1 MVLIRAGYSANKNYY
16 PPEILQEASP
26 LFEGIRALAR
36 SDEDHLQNK
45 EKNVKN
51 IVGWFDNV
59 CYVAPG
65 SPLVS
70 EGGLVARFTI
80 SKAAGWLRTLIKDGW
95 MRGKKDL
102 VGLSIVAEG
111 QGRLRKTSDGFVRV
125 VETIDRVSSVDV
137 VVDPAAGGKFLKLV
151 AANDAIKLSDSELKK
166 GNTTLREGREVMEKL
181 LNLLETKAPALYS
194 RVDPENVTEKGVL
207 ELLGE
212 AMESAQCLAAGD
224 EKIVADN
231 GKELKELH
239 ANGRL
244 EEKEKITEAVQN
256 LKRQRCRL
264 ILAETLADSD
274 LPEPVKNLVRDRFV
288 GKIFDP
294 KKLEEEII
302 MQKETLARL
311 TESGDIRGL
320 GGARTEAGE
329 SEREKTIKALDGFFA
344 SNNVDGVPR
353 FKSFREAYIAI
364 TGDKK
369 LTGRLCEAGNLHKF
383 SEALSTSSW
392 AEILGDSINRRML
405 AEYNSP
411 GLSDWRK
418 VVSDITAIS
427 DFRTNRRM
435 RMGGYGIL
443 PAVAESGTYTELT
456 SPGDEEATYT
466 VSKYGGLET
475 ITMEMIANDDVGA
488 IRRIPQKLGRAAA
501 ISLYRFVYDFI
512 KDNPATTYDSKALFH
527 ADHNNLGSSALSA
540 SSLLNAKIAMADQT
554 AYGASADILGLVP
567 RCLLVP
573 SELEDV
579 AFKLITSRTS
589 IGSAEA
595 TPRYAD
601 TEPNIHSTYGLQVVV
616 VPYWTDS
623 NDWTLVCNPA
633 DCPTLEIGF
642 FQGREEPELFVQDQ
656 PSQGSIFTA
665 DKITYKI
672 RHIYGGAILD
682 HRGMYKAVVA

>member
-1 MVLIRAGYSANKNYY
+1 MYKEDARSLAKENLSLEDGKVSLLHPRTGFFLEALEEKGWIWEVVLIRAGYSANKNFY

-45 EKNVKN
+45 EKYVKN

-59 CYVAPG
+59 YYVAPG

-80 SKAAGWLRTLIKDGW
+80 SKAAGWLRTLVKDGW
-95 MRGKKDL
+95 VRGKKDL

-151 AANDAIKLSDSELKK
+151 AANDAIKLSDSEVKK
-166 GNTTLREGREVMEKL
+166 GNTTLKEGREVMEKL

-194 RVDPENVTEKGVL
+194 KVDPEDVTEKGVL

-212 AMESAQCLAAGD
+212 AMESAQYLATGD
-224 EKIVADN
+224 EESVKVN

-256 LKRQRCRL
+256 LRRQRCRL
-264 ILAETLADSD
+264 ILAETLAKTD

-320 GGARTEAGE
+320 GGARIEVAE

-344 SNNVDGVPR
+344 SDNVDGIPR

-364 TGDKK
+364 TGDKN

-456 SPGDEEATYT
+456 SPGDEEATYA

-501 ISLYRFVYDFI
+501 ISLYRFVFDFI

-527 ADHNNLGSSALSA
+527 ADHNNLGSSALAA

-554 AYGASADILGLVP
+554 AYGTSADILGLMP
-567 RCLLVP
+567 KCLLVP
-573 SELEDV
+573 SELAWD
-579 AFKLITSRTS
+579 
-589 IGSAEA
+589 
-595 TPRYAD
+595 
-601 TEPNIHSTYGLQVVV
+601 
-616 VPYWTDS
+616 
-623 NDWTLVCNPA
+623 
-633 DCPTLEIGF
+633 
-642 FQGREEPELFVQDQ
+642 
-656 PSQGSIFTA
+656 
-665 DKITYKI
+665 
-672 RHIYGGAILD
+672 
-682 HRGMYKAVVA
+682 